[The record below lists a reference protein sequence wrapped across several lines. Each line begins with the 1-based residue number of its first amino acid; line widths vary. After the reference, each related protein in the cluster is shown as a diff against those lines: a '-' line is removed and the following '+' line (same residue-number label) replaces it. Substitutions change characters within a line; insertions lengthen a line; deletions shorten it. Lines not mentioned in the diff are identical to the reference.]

1 MKERAVLSSSRTR
14 HRSVTRVL
22 AVVLAVNVA
31 LALAKL
37 LLGYATGA
45 VSIVSDGYHSLTDT
59 ASNIMGLIGIRAA
72 RKPPDV
78 DHPYGH
84 RKYETL
90 ASGAI
95 FVFLLLAVLEI
106 ARNAVKHL
114 TAPVNAQA
122 SGKSVAVMLAAL
134 AVNIAVFRFE
144 SKSGRA
150 LNSELLIADALH
162 TRSDIVAT
170 LGVLVALTG
179 VWLGF
184 PLLDPIGGFAI
195 AVLIAHTGYE
205 IARDASQI
213 LSDRVMIDEDDIRHV
228 VMNVPGVLGC
238 HHIRSRGSLDHVFLD
253 LHVWLPADA
262 PLKDAHRVSHVVK
275 DRLMQTYPQIAD
287 AVIHIEPP
295 PAQ

>member
-1 MKERAVLSSSRTR
+1 LKERSVLSSSRTR

-114 TAPVNAQA
+114 RAPANAQA
-122 SGKSVAVMLAAL
+122 SGKSMAVMLAAL

-144 SKSGRA
+144 SKRGRA

-162 TRSDIVAT
+162 TRSDIIAT

-179 VWLGF
+179 VRLGF

-213 LSDRVMIDEDDIRHV
+213 LSDRVMIDEDDIRQV
-228 VMNVPGVLGC
+228 VMSVPDVLGC

-262 PLKDAHRVSHVVK
+262 PLKDAHRLSHVVK
-275 DRLMQTYPQIAD
+275 DRLMETYPQIAD